1 MTPRILT
8 GNIKPA
14 ILLVESE
21 STECLEFIRE
31 IFLFQ
36 IKLQTLLAQLV
47 SQTRRNMAPLVPDKR
62 AALLSEIQSLVEEAT
77 PEASARLFNAAQVAL
92 LFGVSER
99 TVRVW
104 ANKNWIPAI
113 RTPSGHWKFPAM
125 Q

>member
-1 MTPRILT
+1 
-8 GNIKPA
+8 
-14 ILLVESE
+14 
-21 STECLEFIRE
+21 
-31 IFLFQ
+31 
-36 IKLQTLLAQLV
+36 
-47 SQTRRNMAPLVPDKR
+47 MAPLVPDKR

-125 Q
+125 QIAQVYKTGLQQGKFPPRNSQNG